1 MATPLQLEST
11 ARLCIRRASCVLIR
25 MQEPLRIVVIISDP
39 ALVAEG
45 DAQAQALEDRS
56 RLLSILSLIHI

>member
-1 MATPLQLEST
+1 
-11 ARLCIRRASCVLIR
+11 

-56 RLLSILSLIHI
+56 RLLRIGLLGVWAAEQFDRIPTEPFDTVFDSPL